1 MYGPLQVYVK
11 ESNLDQEE
19 EQQEQQQEQHVS
31 EQEQHVSQQQHHH
44 PASSKSDLLTKN
56 HQVDS
61 VIQVLRSDHV
71 TATHHQSSVVTSVAA
86 ASARPVINLVDS
98 QNGRI

>member
-31 EQEQHVSQQQHHH
+31 EQEQHVSQQQHH
-44 PASSKSDLLTKN
+44 PTSSKSDLLTKN